1 METAGAANCRIAPD
15 QEENVGSAEE
25 IDTLRLWRPALGRY
39 AQEETSIEEIQMN
52 TSSNASTEGRNPMP
66 KLFTT
71 IVPPS
76 FQAASETY
84 QYAPAVRIGD
94 QILISGIV
102 GADAEGRLPP
112 DFRSQAENAFTTLEA
127 ILKEAGATLD
137 DVASLHSDHVGD
149 LHSQLREL
157 VDIKAKRIRPPHPAW
172 TGVGVTQLGVPGA
185 LLEISAVAVAR
196 DQDVDT

>member
-1 METAGAANCRIAPD
+1 LTAATRSTPSLLRSTISTAAP
-15 QEENVGSAEE
+15 SAR
-25 IDTLRLWRPALGRY
+25 RLPSWREGDADELQKSITIVRGR
-39 AQEETSIEEIQMN
+39 
-52 TSSNASTEGRNPMP
+52 RNPMP

-76 FQAASETY
+76 LKAVSEAFQF
-84 QYAPAVRIGD
+84 APAVRIGD

-102 GADAEGRLPP
+102 GVDAEGRLPP
-112 DFRSQAENAFTTLEA
+112 DFRSQAENVFTTLEA
-127 ILKEAGATLD
+127 ILNEAGATLD
-137 DVASLHSDHVGD
+137 DVASLHSYHVGD

-185 LLEISAVAVAR
+185 LLEISAVVVAR
-196 DQDVDT
+196 D